1 VFSLFRFGQPEPDH
15 LVGVINSMT
24 CAVTKE
30 NCTFLWFV
38 CGLNPTTDLKPYSV
52 FISIRLS
59 KASFEKIA
67 ASRWVLSSLRIWSAL
82 AKKLLR
88 NFSQNQKALRV
99 VVLI

>member
-1 VFSLFRFGQPEPDH
+1 
-15 LVGVINSMT
+15 MT
-24 CAVTKE
+24 YAVTKE
-30 NCTFLWFV
+30 KHSFLWFV

-59 KASFEKIA
+59 NASFEKIA